1 MLPWKYRKIHY
12 MIPVVTIFLMFSD
25 VLPRCA
31 SESTD
36 KMESYVDKQLINY
49 VDEIFSVDKLNI
61 MPGFSIESKENASR
75 QEDYKRKCEDAR
87 NLQDVTAYFYEKW
100 DQYIENHVLA
110 VNMSETSRFLRQK
123 TARSS
128 FMAGFG
134 AGFLAFALKKLLL
147 PVFIGAQIVKSLL
160 IAMFLPSILGSLGK
174 LLGKGL
180 SSVSGIS
187 GSSGGFGGG
196 AGQPVEDFEFKDT
209 SPYNNDG
216 EGQDYTINDNSI
228 SFNTGSSSE
237 SPEAMNRFG
246 VDGQYDLYTPNS
258 NNYYIRQPSKK
269 ADYKVFHKIPP
280 SSLLLTSY
288 DPFYSPLLSRLDS
301 VFQQLGLGESKS
313 AEMEKCRERLVCMM
327 YANPAKFA
335 PYSNLVSAQLSREL
349 NELRKPVSDNPE
361 ILRFFKYMKA
371 AKDGQDGEECL
382 AHMGCP
388 MLSAENTSPAMLTT
402 FKDINKLVQARKLRS
417 T

>member
-1 MLPWKYRKIHY
+1 MILAEITLLVILSLLP
-12 MIPVVTIFLMFSD
+12 
-25 VLPRCA
+25 
-31 SESTD
+31 ESIAKTMNKHENHLD
-36 KMESYVDKQLINY
+36 KELINY
-49 VDEIFSVDKLNI
+49 VDELLSVDKLSI
-61 MPGFSIESKENASR
+61 MPGFHIEPKENASR
-75 QEDYKRKCEDAR
+75 QEHHKRKCDSPR
-87 NLQDVTAYFYEKW
+87 NLQDVADYFNEKW
-100 DQYIENHVLA
+100 NQYIESHVLA
-110 VNMSETSRFLRQK
+110 VNVSETSRLLKQETGK
-123 TARSS
+123 SS

-134 AGFLAFALKKLLL
+134 LGFLAFALKKLLL

-196 AGQPVEDFEFKDT
+196 GAPPVEDFEFKDT
-209 SPYNNDG
+209 SPYANDA
-216 EGQDYTINDNSI
+216 EGQDFTINENTVP
-228 SFNTGSSSE
+228 FNTGSSSE

-246 VDGQYDLYTPNS
+246 MDGQQNSYMANS
-258 NNYYIRQPSKK
+258 NSYYIRQPSKK
-269 ADYKVFHKIPP
+269 TDYKIFHKIPP
-280 SSLLLTSY
+280 SSMLLTSY

-301 VFQQLGLGESKS
+301 VFQQLGLGDSKS
-313 AEMEKCRERLVCMM
+313 LETEKCRERLICMM
-327 YANPAKFA
+327 YANPAKYA

-349 NELRKPVSDNPE
+349 NELRKPTSDNPE

-382 AHMGCP
+382 AHVGCS
-388 MLSAENTSPAMLTT
+388 MLSAQGTSPAMLTT
-402 FKDINKLVQARKLRS
+402 FKDINKLVQARLFRN

>member
-1 MLPWKYRKIHY
+1 
-12 MIPVVTIFLMFSD
+12 MIPLVMVSLVFSD
-25 VLPRCA
+25 LVPRCA
-31 SESTD
+31 AESAE
-36 KMESYVDKQLINY
+36 KVESYVDKKLINY
-49 VDEIFSVDKLNI
+49 VDEVFSVDKLNI
-61 MPGFSIESKENASR
+61 MPGFRIESKKNTSR
-75 QEDYKRKCEDAR
+75 QEDHKRKCENAR

-100 DQYIENHVLA
+100 DQYIENHVLS
-110 VNMSETSRFLRQK
+110 VNISETSRFLRQETGK
-123 TARSS
+123 SS

-134 AGFLAFALKKLLL
+134 VGFLAFALKKLLL

-196 AGQPVEDFEFKDT
+196 GGQTIEDFEFKDT
-209 SPYNNDG
+209 SPYNNDAG
-216 EGQDYTINDNSI
+216 GQDYNINDNSI
-228 SFNTGSSSE
+228 SFSEASSE

-246 VDGQYDLYTPNS
+246 VDGQYDSYMANS

-301 VFQQLGLGESKS
+301 VFQQLGLGDSKT
-313 AEMEKCRERLVCMM
+313 AETEKCRERLVCMM

-349 NELRKPVSDNPE
+349 NELRKPISDNPE

-382 AHMGCP
+382 AHTGCP
-388 MLSAENTSPAMLTT
+388 MLSAQNTSPAMLTT
-402 FKDINKLVQARKLRS
+402 FKDINKLVQARKLRD